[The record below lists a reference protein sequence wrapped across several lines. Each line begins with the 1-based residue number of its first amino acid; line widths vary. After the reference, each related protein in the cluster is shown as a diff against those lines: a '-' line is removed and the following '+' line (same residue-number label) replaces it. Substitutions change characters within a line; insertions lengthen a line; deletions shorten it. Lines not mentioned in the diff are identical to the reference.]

1 MAAKAGGNEEGSGI
15 VEINVIPLVD
25 IILVVLIIF
34 MVAAP
39 LVMQPKIDIN
49 LPQSSTAKIDKDKNP
64 MKIVLGK
71 QGELFLNNK
80 PMTVEA
86 LAEESR
92 KLVAVNPEISAL
104 LVADKEATL
113 AMVTQLVDA
122 VKTGGVKK
130 VAFSI
135 QKAAN

>member
-1 MAAKAGGNEEGSGI
+1 MAAKANSNESGSI

-49 LPQSSTAKIDKDKNP
+49 LPKASNAKDEKDKVP
-64 MKIVLGK
+64 FRVVLGK
-71 QGELFLNNK
+71 QGELFLNNN
-80 PMTVEA
+80 PVTTEGLTSEA
-86 LAEESR
+86 KRA
-92 KLVAVNPEISAL
+92 VAANPETAAL
-104 LVADKEATL
+104 LVADKDVTL
-113 AMVTQLVDA
+113 EMVTELVDA
-122 VKTGGVKK
+122 IKGGGVKK

-135 QKAAN
+135 ERKR

>member
-1 MAAKAGGNEEGSGI
+1 MAAKAGGNDSGSI

-49 LPQSSTAKIDKDKNP
+49 LPQSTTAKIDKDKNP

-71 QGELFLNNK
+71 QGELYLNNK
-80 PMTVEA
+80 PMTVEG
-86 LAEESR
+86 LAEES
-92 KLVAVNPEISAL
+92 KKMVAANPEISAL

-122 VKTGGVKK
+122 VKIGGVKK

-135 QKAAN
+135 QKQAN